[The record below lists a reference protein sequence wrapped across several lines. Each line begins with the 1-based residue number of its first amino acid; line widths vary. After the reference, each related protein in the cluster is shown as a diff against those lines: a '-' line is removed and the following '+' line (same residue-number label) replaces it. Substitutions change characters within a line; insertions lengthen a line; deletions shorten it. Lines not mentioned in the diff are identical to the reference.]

1 MLQLNNKNCYGF
13 TLMEMIVATF
23 IASLLMVF
31 ISKLLL
37 ETSRFEQRRQAD
49 FKIMKEAREL
59 NQVTG
64 DGVFNHNG
72 LRGDNLTQLDFTS
85 TTNTWSMSKDRY
97 VKTTQNTVTLGD
109 VSGQYNYESD
119 TAPESKTGYVEN
131 IVMNFDNSSV
141 VNTDGKKTNVYVQT
155 DLVEPDV
162 NRRLDTETA
171 KEQWWWLFTVNTGK
185 RL

>member
-1 MLQLNNKNCYGF
+1 M
-13 TLMEMIVATF
+13 ATF
-23 IASLLMVF
+23 VASLLMVF

-37 ETSRFEQRRQAD
+37 ETSRFEALTQAD

-64 DGVFNHNG
+64 DGVYDHNG
-72 LRGDNLTQLDFTS
+72 LRGDNSTLLNFTGTS
-85 TTNTWSMSKDRY
+85 NTWSMSKDRY

-109 VSGQYNYESD
+109 GSGQSSYVSD
-119 TAPESKTGYVEN
+119 TAPGSKTGYVKS
-131 IVMNFDNSSV
+131 VDMNFDNSTGL
-141 VNTDGKKTNVYVQT
+141 NKDCRTVYIQT

-162 NRRLDTETA
+162 NRRLETETA

-185 RL
+185 RM